1 MKENWCIS
9 FALVFLIA
17 LIVWVVLD
25 YLHTG
30 KIDFRSVLI
39 AALGFSVGWSIAN
52 KKKKKLNPK
61 FGILGLIV
69 GLVNYFALFY
79 IHNYYASLGVEC
91 IPPGE
96 PFLTWTKNF

>member
-1 MKENWCIS
+1 MKLKENWCIS

-39 AALGFSVGWSIAN
+39 AALGFSVDWSIAN
-52 KKKKKLNPK
+52 KKKKKSERKPL
-61 FGILGLIV
+61 
-69 GLVNYFALFY
+69 
-79 IHNYYASLGVEC
+79 
-91 IPPGE
+91 
-96 PFLTWTKNF
+96 